1 MTNVTQIRFAPAV
14 TAMRDYLEPHLP
26 WLEKAVGCKY
36 SETVTFG
43 IDLPIILGRW
53 SPSSLTTKARCR
65 SLNTSSDGA
74 DRAASSKKPERNSL
88 FMQLEGKHSIKSSRT
103 FQDRRIEHRGI
114 VCPWRPLSGRL
125 GCQHHRGNLGSAGG
139 CSLSPVLR
147 RTSLRRLC

>member
-1 MTNVTQIRFAPAV
+1 
-14 TAMRDYLEPHLP
+14 MRDYLEPHLP

-43 IDLPIILGRW
+43 TDLPIILGRW

-88 FMQLEGKHSIKSSRT
+88 FMQLEGSTRSHLPGHFRIAASSIEGSFARGDHYQAVLGANT
-103 FQDRRIEHRGI
+103 IEAI
-114 VCPWRPLSGRL
+114 
-125 GCQHHRGNLGSAGG
+125 
-139 CSLSPVLR
+139 
-147 RTSLRRLC
+147 